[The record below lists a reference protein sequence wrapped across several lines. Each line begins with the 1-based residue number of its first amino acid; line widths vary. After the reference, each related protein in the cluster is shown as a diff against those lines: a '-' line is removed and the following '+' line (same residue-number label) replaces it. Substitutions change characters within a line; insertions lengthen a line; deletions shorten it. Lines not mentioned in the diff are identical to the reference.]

1 MLIRTFHNFASI
13 QFLTMSEIF
22 ASVYRE
28 WWVEYAAYGVDH
40 INAIKVNFFNSQKNK
55 QQPIFVLYIK

>member
-1 MLIRTFHNFASI
+1 
-13 QFLTMSEIF
+13 MSEIF

-28 WWVEYAAYGVDH
+28 WWVEYAAYWVDH